1 MEQQVSTLAQMHA
14 AAYAAAIPAAPLS
27 VGMHPLHRQGT
38 TVRQASDDRSATTSS
53 SSVGNFV
60 TTLGTAD
67 IGSSG
72 VQVPP
77 AVLATSVTGTETM
90 VPESHPSG
98 AAPLIKAAEENTGA
112 SQRPSGSRITASSP
126 TRQLSTIP
134 KIVPVSQPDDWEEF
148 AEVGDEWSRTSTAE
162 TGMGKT
168 FSQEVSE
175 SRQPTADSHW
185 SRSSTAETGMG
196 TTFSQEV
203 PWSRQLT
210 ADSHW
215 SRLTSPEAGMETC
228 GPGGSMSR
236 QSTYSESA
244 ADFSARD
251 EREGFAVKSGPS
263 AVASTLAC
271 SSTWPPRA
279 SSSSSA
285 QDGKALTRTRSWP
298 MCDIPVT
305 VKHTFIHLDAGSLTG
320 SESSEGQPTSDRRAG
335 RAKTLD

>member
-53 SSVGNFV
+53 SSVGNFA

-134 KIVPVSQPDDWEEF
+134 KIVLASQPDDWEEF
-148 AEVGDEWSRTSTAE
+148 AEEGGEWSRTSTAE

-168 FSQEVSE
+168 FSQE
-175 SRQPTADSHW
+175 A
-185 SRSSTAETGMG
+185 
-196 TTFSQEV
+196 
-203 PWSRQLT
+203 PWSRQPT

-228 GPGGSMSR
+228 GPGGSVSR
-236 QSTYSESA
+236 QNTCSESA
-244 ADFSARD
+244 ADFSAGD
-251 EREGFAVKSGPS
+251 EREGFTVKSGPS
-263 AVASTLAC
+263 AVAATLAF
-271 SSTWPPRA
+271 SSTWPPGA

-285 QDGKALTRTRSWP
+285 QHGKAVTKARSWP

-320 SESSEGQPTSDRRAG
+320 SESSEGQPTSNRRAG

>member
-90 VPESHPSG
+90 VPVSQPSG
-98 AAPLIKAAEENTGA
+98 AAPLIKAAEEIA
-112 SQRPSGSRITASSP
+112 ASSP

-134 KIVPVSQPDDWEEF
+134 KIVLASQPDDWEEF
-148 AEVGDEWSRTSTAE
+148 AEEGGEWSRTSTAE
-162 TGMGKT
+162 TGMGK
-168 FSQEVSE
+168 
-175 SRQPTADSHW
+175 
-185 SRSSTAETGMG
+185 
-196 TTFSQEV
+196 TFSQEV

-236 QSTYSESA
+236 QSTYIESA
-244 ADFSARD
+244 ADFRAGD
-251 EREGFAVKSGPS
+251 EMEAV
-263 AVASTLAC
+263 T
-271 SSTWPPRA
+271 
-279 SSSSSA
+279 
-285 QDGKALTRTRSWP
+285 KARSWP
-298 MCDIPVT
+298 AWDIPIT